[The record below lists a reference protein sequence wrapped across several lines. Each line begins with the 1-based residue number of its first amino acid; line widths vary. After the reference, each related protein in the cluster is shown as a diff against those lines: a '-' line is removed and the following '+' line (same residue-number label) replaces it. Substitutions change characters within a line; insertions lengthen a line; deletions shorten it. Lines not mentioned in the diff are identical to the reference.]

1 MKSISYKTLE
11 SIDWPEDVF
20 IEGGILSRGD
30 TMLIGAESKGGK
42 STFIAGLIRQMITGG
57 NFLGFKVTKPLKV
70 FYMQA
75 ELRERRLK
83 ERLFPTYE
91 KIDDD
96 MKSNLYIWST
106 QGLVTF
112 DKSQIPEIE
121 AEIMIIRPDVL
132 IIDPMLNFHN
142 FNEND
147 SQQMAVFFR
156 QLDALKSQFDMAII
170 MAHHFRKAPQEESK
184 HMNLLECIRGSSALR
199 GWAVTTIAMEGRGE
213 SEYRELA
220 FDLRN
225 SDEPIKRTIRYNPK
239 TKDFDWHDP
248 ITNISQWAIEYL
260 EKCNGKA
267 PSSNKFIDDMMATHG
282 DILGNNRTKAFSIKN
297 SLSNTNV
304 IKTIKDGKIK
314 RVARF

>member
-91 KIDDD
+91 KIPEE
-96 MKSNLYIWST
+96 MKLNLYIWST
-106 QGLVTF
+106 QGLVLF
-112 DKSQIPEIE
+112 DEAHLSEIE
-121 AEIMIIRPDVL
+121 SEIVQIQPDVL

-142 FNEND
+142 YNENN
-147 SQQMAVFFR
+147 SQEMAKFFR
-156 QLDALKSQFDMAII
+156 QLDYLKSVYDMAII
-170 MAHHFRKAPQEESK
+170 MAHHFRKAPQEEKK
-184 HMNLLECIRGSSALR
+184 HINLLECIRGSSALR
-199 GWAVTTIAMEGRGE
+199 GWAVTTIAMEGRGD
-213 SEYRELA
+213 SEYRDLA

-225 SDEPIKRTIRYNPK
+225 SDEPIKRTIHYNAAI
-239 TKDFDWHDP
+239 KDFDWHDP
-248 ITNISQWAIEYL
+248 LTTIQQWAIEYL
-260 EKCNGKA
+260 DSRNGDSPKSEQFVSA
-267 PSSNKFIDDMMATHG
+267 I
-282 DILGNNRTKAFSIKN
+282 
-297 SLSNTNV
+297 
-304 IKTIKDGKIK
+304 
-314 RVARF
+314 